1 MFSLQVELSPRHVE
15 VGEVR
20 QLGQVGQVGDIVVA
34 HVQGG
39 QGDQVDQALVFKYT
53 DKVTSKCDSISK
65 ICRMSKST

>member
-20 QLGQVGQVGDIVVA
+20 QLRQVGQVGDIVVA

-39 QGDQVDQALVFKYT
+39 QGHQVY
-53 DKVTSKCDSISK
+53 
-65 ICRMSKST
+65 